1 MNDFCIISLGDI
13 TRYDSKTTYGP
24 WAYLCKDCY
33 GKVGTKI
40 PGLFFELKKENKHEG

>member
-1 MNDFCIISLGDI
+1 MMCEICREKEA
-13 TRYDSKTTYGP
+13 RYDSKTTYGP